1 MGLNSSM
8 ALPELNITSVSVSRS
23 TGLQLIAD
31 AEVGAR
37 VALWMPMCALS
48 HLQMQSPPVYMVM
61 SLGT

>member
-8 ALPELNITSVSVSRS
+8 AVPELNITSVSVSRS
-23 TGLQLIAD
+23 TGLQLVAE

-48 HLQMQSPPVYMVM
+48 HMQMQPLPIA
-61 SLGT
+61 